1 MVVTMVLVVHIEEK
15 EKIVSQIF
23 EKGVVETVVVDQEK
37 MVAAAATTATT
48 ATEILKEVPTQCECY
63 KK

>member
-1 MVVTMVLVVHIEEK
+1 MVLVVHIEEK
-15 EKIVSQIF
+15 EKIVSQIC
-23 EKGVVETVVVDQEK
+23 EKGVVERVVVDQEK
-37 MVAAAATTATT
+37 MVAAAATTATTATT